1 MFYGFDQLSICH
13 IKIFHAL
20 AFSIQARI
28 LAWQILINPWLCAVV
43 PKFLSGKRMDQYI
56 EFISNHPV
64 LSIIWLALV
73 AMLISSWFKSKFSAI
88 RQINPQQLTLLI
100 NRDDGQVIDIRA
112 QKEFNSGRIAG
123 ATHLNPE
130 KAKQSDFSS
139 LEKFKTKPIIL
150 VCTTGMTASGIATAM
165 HKAGFERVYVLA
177 GGMGTWQSASL
188 PTTTGR

>member
-165 HKAGFERVYVLA
+165 HKAGFERVYVLS
-177 GGMGTWQSASL
+177 GGMGAWQSASL

>member
-150 VCTTGMTASGIATAM
+150 VCTTGMTASGIATEM

-177 GGMGTWQSASL
+177 GGMGAWQSASL